1 MILGGIMRTELKNM
15 SPSEYLASRS
25 VYAGEEE
32 YTKLNEGLR
41 KSVFNISRLMNLKQR
56 QLDEI
61 AINSIMTATIAV
73 CTSLVIIKSVLGGG
87 K

>member
-1 MILGGIMRTELKNM
+1 MRTELKNM

-32 YTKLNEGLR
+32 YAELNKGLR

-73 CTSLVIIKSVLGGG
+73 CTSLIIIKSVLGGV